1 MSVLSARA
9 VDGVLELFDLLMTTE
24 LLSKA
29 ERQSKEEKLRRRY
42 PQVSRNAGKL
52 AEAARVLLE
61 MVEIDQGIELGVV
74 WDLIEAKVTGTVLRS
89 AVAVIDELVPPGDA
103 ELDGQ
108 RAEELAGR
116 FATVRPFLPRLMR
129 GLAFGATPEGALLT
143 SGGAGRARNRT
154 SGSPTSQPCSRQYP
168 NAEPSAVNRMLNV
181 LADFAPHT

>member
-1 MSVLSARA
+1 
-9 VDGVLELFDLLMTTE
+9 
-24 LLSKA
+24 
-29 ERQSKEEKLRRRY
+29 
-42 PQVSRNAGKL
+42 
-52 AEAARVLLE
+52 

-129 GLAFGATPEGALLT
+129 GLAFGATPEGAPVLPAMRALAELIT
-143 SGGAGRARNRT
+143 EKPGKSGRGGSMLAGSIT
-154 SGSPTSQPCSRQYP
+154 T
-168 NAEPSAVNRMLNV
+168 
-181 LADFAPHT
+181 